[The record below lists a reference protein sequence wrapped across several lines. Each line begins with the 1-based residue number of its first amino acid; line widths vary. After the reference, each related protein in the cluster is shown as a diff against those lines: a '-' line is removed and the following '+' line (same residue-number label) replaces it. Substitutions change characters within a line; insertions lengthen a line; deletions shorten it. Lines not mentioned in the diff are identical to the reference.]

1 MYELFL
7 TALVEDSDFEAACAF
22 LCGFCDMRLP
32 WEKVDRVLYFQGPP
46 QPAGITNQSSIEK
59 RFMRKDTAL
68 LWKELHQNL
77 SRQSCILQARYEVD
91 KELDLEPTG
100 SPMDLDNL
108 QGVLR
113 WADFPDP
120 PHGRPLITQRKT
132 VEIWEQEKL
141 PSILRDN
148 NFRYRC
154 VVVVHDPRLI
164 TDFCNRFKTE
174 VLEESYYFFRGDVRF
189 VLLRHLFTR
198 GIEDYTPLEARGGQQ
213 PAPATMLSAWE
224 ATTPVD
230 SQKRWFLL
238 VKRHVVQDNNPDEIR
253 KAQDQ
258 LLSIRGELEGAFE
271 FRAIDRKV
279 HDTRIAQQQQGIQAL
294 PQKVMLGKT

>member
-32 WEKVDRVLYFQGPP
+32 WETVHRVLYFQGPP
-46 QPAGITNQSSIEK
+46 QPTGIMNQSSIEK
-59 RFMRKDTAL
+59 RFMRKDIAL
-68 LWKELHQNL
+68 QWKELHQSL

-132 VEIWEQEKL
+132 VEIWGQEKL

-148 NFRYRC
+148 NFRYKCFHRR
-154 VVVVHDPRLI
+154 P
-164 TDFCNRFKTE
+164 
-174 VLEESYYFFRGDVRF
+174 
-189 VLLRHLFTR
+189 
-198 GIEDYTPLEARGGQQ
+198 
-213 PAPATMLSAWE
+213 
-224 ATTPVD
+224 
-230 SQKRWFLL
+230 
-238 VKRHVVQDNNPDEIR
+238 
-253 KAQDQ
+253 
-258 LLSIRGELEGAFE
+258 
-271 FRAIDRKV
+271 
-279 HDTRIAQQQQGIQAL
+279 
-294 PQKVMLGKT
+294 

>member
-1 MYELFL
+1 MHELFL
-7 TALVEDSDFEAACAF
+7 TALVEDSDFEAAIAF
-22 LCGFCDMRLP
+22 LCGFCDIRLP

-46 QPAGITNQSSIEK
+46 QPTGITNQSSIQK

-68 LWKELHQNL
+68 LWKELHQSL

-91 KELDLEPTG
+91 KDLDLEPTG

-108 QGVLR
+108 EGVLR

-132 VEIWEQEKL
+132 VEIWEQENL

-148 NFRYRC
+148 NF
-154 VVVVHDPRLI
+154 
-164 TDFCNRFKTE
+164 RFKTE
-174 VLEESYYFFRGDVRF
+174 VLEESYYFFRGDVKFR
-189 VLLRHLFTR
+189 LLRHLFTR

-213 PAPATMLSAWE
+213 PTPATMLPAWE
-224 ATTPVD
+224 AITPVD

-238 VKRHVVQDNNPDEIR
+238 VERHVVQDNNPDEIR

-258 LLSIRGELEGAFE
+258 LLAVRAELEGAFE